1 MIRLID
7 DRIFTASADQLLY
20 ELERF
25 KEEDMPPKEED
36 KLRLEDIYRR
46 LQVLA
51 GTEHLNIPEHLS
63 AHRRAPKLHRQT
75 CRLSGFGE
83 TFGYTMIMNPTID

>member
-7 DRIFTASADQLLY
+7 DRIFTASADQLY

-63 AHRRAPKLHRQT
+63 THSLQRAWNELLHSIDRRAHVLHDRMQT
-75 CRLSGFGE
+75 QVE
-83 TFGYTMIMNPTID
+83 